1 MERYIC
7 IHGHFYQPPREN
19 AWLEG
24 IELQDSAYPFH
35 DWNERI
41 TDECYAANGASRV
54 LDGNGRILWICNN
67 YSHISFNFGPTL
79 LSWMEEHSPTS
90 YQSILDA
97 DQESMKHFSG
107 HGSALAQAY
116 NHMILPLA
124 NRRDK
129 ETQIRWGIRD
139 FEYRFGRRPEGMWL
153 AETAVDL
160 ETLDIMADHGILF
173 TVLAPNQSA
182 RIRPLNGAPAAPDT
196 TDTPTPDDENPDTYG
211 WVDVSGG
218 RIDPTTP
225 YRQRLPSGRTIVL
238 FFYDG
243 PISQGVAFE
252 GLLIRGENL
261 ANRLLGAFTDD
272 GRSWPQLVHIA
283 TDGETYGHHHRHGEM
298 ALTYALSYIES
309 NNLAQITIYGEY
321 LEKHPP
327 VYEVDIFENSSWSCV
342 HGVERWRSNCG
353 CNSGMHAGWHQE
365 WRAPL
370 RDALDWLRDAMIPHY
385 EQAAG
390 ALLNDPWAA
399 RDDYIEVILD
409 RSVEHV
415 QHFLNRHAHHQLG
428 EAEQSTALK
437 LLELQRHALLMYT
450 SCGWFFDELSG
461 IETVQ
466 IMQYAGRVL
475 QLASDIPLAQH
486 SSDGALETGFLEK
499 LALAQS
505 NLAEHRNGADIFEK
519 FVKPARLDLQNVLA
533 HYAIS
538 YLFES
543 YGPETRIY
551 CYVIECQDC
560 HVLEYGKVRLN
571 VGRAIVKSTITWKAQ
586 DLCFGVL
593 HFGDH
598 NLTGGLC
605 FYDSDT
611 YDALVHDVTEPF
623 RCADLPETIRVM
635 DKQFQGLTYSLRT
648 LFRDEQ
654 RKVLRHIL
662 ESSLERAEAA
672 YRQIY
677 DDNAPLMRFLSDLTI
692 PLPSGFHTAAEFV
705 LNVDLRRAFEDEDV
719 DVSRIRTV
727 LEEVQ
732 HSKIAL
738 HATELNYA
746 LKGTLEWMEERMYTN
761 PTNLALLK
769 QVETLVALAR
779 TLPFEVDF
787 WKIQNVYYDMQ
798 QGVYPVFLA
807 RASQES
813 ATAEEWITHFIALGE
828 GLGFSV
834 GSMRADIARIYEA
847 RREAE
852 EQARAQVVAEREA
865 AERARAERRAAAAQ
879 RVSRNRCKAYW
890 RRLSKRI
897 PACQGLS
904 PRSWRWLC
912 RGNRTQGHLSKKAYW
927 KRLCR
932 RMGRSSRVT

>member
-54 LDGNGRILWICNN
+54 LDGSGRILWICNN
-67 YSHISFNFGPTL
+67 YSRISFNFGPTL
-79 LSWMEEHSPTS
+79 LSWMEEKSPTT
-90 YQSILDA
+90 YQAILDA
-97 DQESMKHFSG
+97 DQESMKHFAG

-129 ETQIRWGIRD
+129 ETQIWWGIRD

-160 ETLDIMADHGILF
+160 ETLDIMADYGIRF
-173 TVLAPNQSA
+173 TVLAPNQAA
-182 RIRPLNGAPAAPDT
+182 RMRPLNDNQSAPAPAPAD
-196 TDTPTPDDENPDTYG
+196 PANEQDESDG

-218 RIDPTTP
+218 RVDPTTP
-225 YRQRLPSGRTIVL
+225 YLQRLPSGRTIVL

-272 GRSWPQLVHIA
+272 GRAWPQLVHIA

-309 NNLAQITIYGEY
+309 NNLAHITIYGEY

-327 VYEVDIFENSSWSCV
+327 TYEVDIFENSSWSCV

-353 CNSGMHAGWHQE
+353 CNSGMHDGWHQE

-370 RDALDWLRDAMIPHY
+370 RDALDWLRDAVTPLY

-390 ALLNDPWAA
+390 ALLSDPWAA
-399 RDDYIEVILD
+399 RDAYIEVILD

-415 QHFLNRHAHHQLG
+415 QHFLKCHALRQLTDD
-428 EAEQSTALK
+428 EQSTVLK
-437 LLELQRHALLMYT
+437 LLELQRHAMLMYT

-475 QLASDIPLAQH
+475 QLAADTPLSQQA
-486 SSDGALETGFLEK
+486 SDGTLEAGFLEK
-499 LALAQS
+499 LALASS
-505 NLAEHRNGADIFEK
+505 NLAEHRDGADIFET
-519 FVKPARLDLQNVLA
+519 FVKPARLDLQSVLA

-543 YGPETRIY
+543 YGSETRIY
-551 CYVIECQDC
+551 CYIVECQDC

-605 FYDSDT
+605 LYNSDT

-623 RCADLPETIRVM
+623 RRADLPETIRVM
-635 DKQFQGLTYSLRT
+635 DKHFQGLTYSLRT

-654 RKVLRHIL
+654 RKILKHIL
-662 ESSLERAEAA
+662 ESSLDRAEAA
-672 YRQIY
+672 YRQVY
-677 DDNAPLMRFLSDLTI
+677 DDNAPLMRFLSDLAI
-692 PLPSGFHTAAEFV
+692 PLPTGFHTAAEFV
-705 LNVDLRRAFEDEDV
+705 LNVDLRRAFEDEEV
-719 DVSRIRTV
+719 DINRIQSV

-732 HSKIAL
+732 HSNIAL

-761 PTNLALLK
+761 PTNLSLLQK
-769 QVETLVALAR
+769 TETLVGLAR

-787 WKIQNVYYDMQ
+787 WKIQNVYHDMQ
-798 QGVYPVFLA
+798 QGVYPVFLS
-807 RASQES
+807 RSTQAST
-813 ATAEEWITHFIALGE
+813 TAEAWINHFIALGE
-828 GLGFSV
+828 QVGFSV
-834 GSMRADIARIYEA
+834 DGMRADLARISES
-847 RREAE
+847 RRLAE
-852 EQARAQVVAEREA
+852 EQARAQAA
-865 AERARAERRAAAAQ
+865 AERAAAEQALAERRAAATR
-879 RVSRNRCKAYW
+879 RVSRNRCKHYW
-890 RRLSKRI
+890 HRLARRL
-897 PACQGLS
+897 PGYQDLG
-904 PRSWRWLC
+904 PRPWRWLC
-912 RGNRTQGHLSKKAYW
+912 RGNRYQRHLSKKWYW
-927 KRLCR
+927 KRLSR
-932 RMGRSSRVT
+932 RMGRSSMAT